1 MRPYTASIVL
11 LLFAAPVAHALD
23 TEINRRSFQDV
34 KTFQIL
40 VEPLPPKV
48 ERAGLTAAAIQADVE
63 LKLRQAGIKIADPK
77 AETLVLL
84 YVSVQFWEDSPVA
97 LWPYTINVEV
107 LQDVLLARDTSILV
121 KYSPTW
127 STHIIGGIKPAGVRD
142 VRGLIKDQVDKF
154 INAYLAENPKK

>member
-1 MRPYTASIVL
+1 MRLYTASVVL
-11 LLFAAPVAHALD
+11 MLFAAPIAHALD
-23 TEINRRSFQDV
+23 TEVNRRSFRDV

-48 ERAGLTAAAIQADVE
+48 EQAGLTASAIQADVE

-97 LWPYTINVEV
+97 LWPYTISVEV

-121 KYSPTW
+121 TYAPTW
-127 STHIIGGIKPAGVRD
+127 STHIIGGVKPARARD
-142 VRGLIKDQVDKF
+142 VRDLIKDQVDRF
-154 INAYLAENPKK
+154 INAYLAH

>member
-1 MRPYTASIVL
+1 MRLHTASIVL
-11 LLFAAPVAHALD
+11 LFLAAPIAHALD

-48 ERAGLTAAAIQADVE
+48 EQAGLTASTIQTDVE
-63 LKLRQAGIKIADPK
+63 TKLRQAGIKIADPK

-97 LWPYTINVEV
+97 LWPYTISVEV
-107 LQDVLLARDTSILV
+107 LQDVLVARDTSILV
-121 KYSPTW
+121 TYSPTW
-127 STHIIGGIKPAGVRD
+127 STHMIGGVQPARVRD
-142 VRGLIKDQVDKF
+142 LRGAIKDQVDKF
-154 INAYLAENPKK
+154 INAYRAVDPRK